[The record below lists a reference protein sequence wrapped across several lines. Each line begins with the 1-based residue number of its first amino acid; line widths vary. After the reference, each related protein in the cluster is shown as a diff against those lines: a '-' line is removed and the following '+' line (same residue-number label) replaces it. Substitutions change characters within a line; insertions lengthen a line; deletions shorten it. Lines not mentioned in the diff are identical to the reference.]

1 MKIPMKLLELW
12 PMMLVSVSQWLILV
26 SHIEWGGRPRAN
38 QNNQVAPRQ
47 IIAKFVRREVKSQIL
62 KNKKVLRTKPE
73 RANVYLDEDLTPL
86 RARICKELRKE
97 PGRRVWTMDGRI
109 FTSITK
115 EGKEVKHVLDKAN
128 DFLLLG
134 WSEQKIQEVGLLL
147 DI

>member
-12 PMMLVSVSQWLILV
+12 PMMLMSVSQWLILV
-26 SHIEWGGRPRAN
+26 SHIVGGRPRAN

-62 KNKKVLRTKPE
+62 KNTKVLRMKPE

-97 PGRRVWTMDGRI
+97 PGR
-109 FTSITK
+109 
-115 EGKEVKHVLDKAN
+115 
-128 DFLLLG
+128 
-134 WSEQKIQEVGLLL
+134 
-147 DI
+147 